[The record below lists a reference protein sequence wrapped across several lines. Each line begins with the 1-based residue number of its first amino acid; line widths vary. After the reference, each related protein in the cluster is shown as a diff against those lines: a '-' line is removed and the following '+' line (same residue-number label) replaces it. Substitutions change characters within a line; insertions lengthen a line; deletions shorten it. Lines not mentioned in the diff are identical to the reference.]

1 MNRKSQSQKAQLRK
15 AQSQKESILEASLD
29 HINHG
34 VVVYD
39 QTLTVLRI
47 NRRAREILH
56 VSPDQ
61 FSAGEPF
68 ENLARMNA
76 SRGGYGGL
84 GEMEERI
91 AKRMAKARSFAAFK
105 EDQLLFNGNT
115 VEVYGHPIPGG
126 GYVITYTDITD
137 RVKAEQSARDSEER
151 FRDFAGVSSD
161 WYWGMDKTL
170 RFSYFSERFESVTG
184 IDPSFL
190 LGRTHDETSSS
201 HFYPEA
207 RQKRLD
213 DMAARRPFRN
223 YEQLRKNSDGSI
235 LHFSINGVP
244 VFDADGVFLGYRGT
258 GRDITARKIAET
270 GLRKARDDL
279 ERRVDDRTKELR
291 DSEKRFRDFAT
302 ATADWFWESDVSH
315 KFTYFSEK
323 YEQLTQNSPE
333 RIYGKTHIE
342 LSAPLN
348 DKDRLDEHAA
358 FLASHAPFRD
368 LDLAY
373 NTDEIG
379 LRWMRISGT
388 PIFDHKGAFT
398 GYRGSGSEATA
409 LKRNEERLN
418 ESEQKLQQAQKME
431 VVGQLTGGVAHDF
444 NNLLG
449 VIVGNLDFYK
459 EPGVDAAMRDELIE
473 TAIRAAERG
482 AELTHR
488 LLAFARKQTLSP
500 VTTDIN
506 GLTANM
512 KGFLRP
518 ILGEAISIEL
528 SLEPG
533 LPAVEVDPAQL
544 ESSLVNLAVNA
555 RDAMAGDGALTLATA
570 RVHLDEAFAATTD
583 GVSPGDYLEITVSDT
598 GQGIAS
604 NILPQVFEPFYT
616 TKPVGEGSGLGLSMV
631 HGFIKQSNGHISID
645 STEGVGTA
653 IRMFFPLSQALPD
666 ARDAEPELAAPP
678 AGLKEIILVVEDDDE
693 LRNLAVMIV
702 TKLRYTVLVA
712 QDGPAAI
719 EILDNAETID
729 LLFTHVVLP
738 NGVNGSQIAEHAKIR
753 HPDAKVLFTSGYNKD
768 IVSHNGQLDPGVNLI
783 PKPYRRT
790 TLAQKIHNILRSE
803 TEREASVP

>member
-1 MNRKSQSQKAQLRK
+1 MDRQSESQI
-15 AQSQKESILEASLD
+15 AQSRVESILEASLD

-39 QTLTVLRI
+39 QNLNVLRI

-68 ENLARMNA
+68 ENLVRLNA
-76 SRGGYGGL
+76 SRGGYGGA
-84 GEMEERI
+84 GEMEKRI
-91 AKRMAKARSFAAFK
+91 ASRMEKAHSFAAFK
-105 EDQLLFNGNT
+105 EDQRLFNGNT
-115 VEVYGHPIPGG
+115 VEVYGHPVPGG

-151 FRDFAGVSSD
+151 FRDFAGASSD
-161 WYWGMDKTL
+161 WFWGMDETL
-170 RFSYFSERFESVTG
+170 RFSYFSERFQSVTS
-184 IDPSFL
+184 IDPSSL
-190 LGRTHDETSSS
+190 LGRTHDETSSP
-201 HFYPEA
+201 HVYPKA
-207 RQKRLD
+207 RQKRLG
-213 DMAARRPFRN
+213 DMAAHRPFIN
-223 YEQLRKNSDGSI
+223 YEQRRKNPDGSI
-235 LHFSINGVP
+235 LYFSINGVP
-244 VFDADGVFLGYRGT
+244 VFDKDGVFLGYRGT
-258 GRDITARKIAET
+258 GRDITARKTAET
-270 GLRKARDDL
+270 ALRKARDDL
-279 ERRVDDRTKELR
+279 ERRVDTRTKELR
-291 DSEKRFRDFAT
+291 DSEKRFRDFAA
-302 ATADWFWESDVSH
+302 ATADWFWETDATH
-315 KFTYFSEK
+315 RFTYFSEK
-323 YEQLTQNSPE
+323 YHQLTNNDPE
-333 RIYGKTHIE
+333 RIYGKTRVQ
-342 LSAPLN
+342 LSKGLN
-348 DKDRLDEHAA
+348 DKERLDEHAA
-358 FLASHAPFRD
+358 VLASHRPFRNFD
-368 LDLAY
+368 VAY
-373 NTDEIG
+373 NTDDGG
-379 LRWMRISGT
+379 LRWTRVSGT
-388 PIFDHKGAFT
+388 PIIDENGEFS
-398 GYRGSGSEATA
+398 GYRGSSSEVTA

-459 EPGVDAAMRDELIE
+459 EPGVDAAMREELID

-506 GLTANM
+506 DLMANM

-528 SLEPG
+528 SLEPDM
-533 LPAVEVDPAQL
+533 PAVEVDPAQL

-570 RVHLDEAFAATTD
+570 RVHLDKAFAETAD

-598 GQGIAS
+598 GQGMAP

-653 IRMFFPLSQALPD
+653 IRMFFPFSHARPD
-666 ARDAEPELAAPP
+666 KRDAELEPTTTPT
-678 AGLKEIILVVEDDDE
+678 GLKEIILVVEDDDE
-693 LRNLAVMIV
+693 LRDLAVMIV
-702 TKLRYTVLVA
+702 KKLGYTVLVA
-712 QDGPAAI
+712 RDGPAAI

-729 LLFTHVVLP
+729 LLFTDVVLP

-768 IVSHNGQLDPGVNLI
+768 IVSHNGQLDSGVNLI

-790 TLAQKIHNILRSE
+790 ALAHKIHEILHSV
-803 TEREASVP
+803 TEREAGVH